1 MQIVRV
7 LLHGTFV
14 TKRREIQLG
23 NENAIVPNV
32 ERGNG
37 RGMG

>member
-14 TKRREIQLG
+14 AKWKKNQLG
-23 NENAIVPNV
+23 NGNVMVTNV

-37 RGMG
+37 RGIG